1 MYGDIFE
8 MGGCPEMK
16 RKMEVEGIARE
27 TLYFILEAS
36 RSTLPVE
43 FAGLLRA
50 EDGVI
55 TEVIMLPGTEAS
67 TKSALIRLYMLP
79 NMRIAGSVHSHP
91 SPDIRPSQA
100 DLIFF
105 SKTGDYHIIAGMP
118 FDMDSWICYDR
129 TGAPRD
135 LPVLDVEI
143 DEDEEGWFD

>member
-1 MYGDIFE
+1 
-8 MGGCPEMK
+8 MK
-16 RKMEVEGIARE
+16 RKVEVRGIARD

-55 TEVIMLPGTEAS
+55 TEVIMLPGTES
-67 TKSALIRLYMLP
+67 SSKSALVRLYMLP

-91 SPDIRPSQA
+91 SPNIRPSQA

-105 SKTGDYHIIAGMP
+105 SKTGDYHIIAGTP
-118 FDMDSWICYDR
+118 FDMESWTCYDR
-129 TGAPRD
+129 TGRERD
-135 LPVLDVEI
+135 LPVLDVEVGEE
-143 DEDEEGWFD
+143 DEDWFD

>member
-1 MYGDIFE
+1 
-8 MGGCPEMK
+8 MK
-16 RKMEVEGIARE
+16 RKREVEGIARD

-55 TEVIMLPGTEAS
+55 TEVIMLPGTES
-67 TKSALIRLYMLP
+67 SSKSALVRLYMLP

-91 SPDIRPSQA
+91 SSNIRPSQA

-105 SKTGDYHIIAGMP
+105 SKTGDYHIIAGPP
-118 FDMDSWICYDR
+118 FDEKSWTCYDR
-129 TGAPRD
+129 TGRPRD
-135 LPVLDVEI
+135 LPVLDVDVEEE
-143 DEDEEGWFD
+143 DEDWFD

>member
-1 MYGDIFE
+1 
-8 MGGCPEMK
+8 MK
-16 RKMEVEGIARE
+16 RRIEIEGIARD

-50 EDGVI
+50 EKGVI
-55 TEVIMLPGTEAS
+55 TEVIMLPGTES
-67 TKSALIRLYMLP
+67 SSKSALVRLYMLP

-91 SPDIRPSQA
+91 SPNIRPSQE

-105 SKTGDYHIIAGMP
+105 SKTGDCHIIAGMP
-118 FDMDSWICYDR
+118 FDEESWTCYDR
-129 TGAPRD
+129 KGQKRD

-143 DEDEEGWFD
+143 EDEDEGWFD